1 MKPHLPKRFRP
12 RVNELEDGSLEYLES
27 EAEEERRQMK
37 KYIEVRESTSDKAEA
52 KSNEDEARREAQ
64 SKATRKQMQ
73 ILRHLQKSVADN
85 TWTVENPDP
94 LSKNKVPISA
104 AERRR
109 MIKAELKRLSHNK
122 EPVLYQR
129 RLW

>member
-1 MKPHLPKRFRP
+1 MCSSD
-12 RVNELEDGSLEYLES
+12 LE
-27 EAEEERRQMK
+27 
-37 KYIEVRESTSDKAEA
+37 V
-52 KSNEDEARREAQ
+52 ARREAQ
-64 SKATRKQMQ
+64 SKATRKQLQ
-73 ILRHLQKSVADN
+73 ILRHIQNSVADN

-109 MIKAELKRLSHNK
+109 MIKDELKRLSHNK